1 MKDAMA
7 GGMKRTQRFEIGS
20 ERTISFMGEELAVYA
35 TPFMVRDVE
44 RTCREFID
52 EFVDTEENSVGTHVE
67 IDHLGPTLKG
77 MWVDVEATVS
87 EVDGRLV
94 TFNFEVRDAL
104 DVVGR
109 GVHKRFIVTLDRQRA
124 RLEEKRRRA
133 GLV

>member
-7 GGMKRTQRFEIGS
+7 VGMTRKQRFEIDS

-44 RTCREFID
+44 RTCRELID
-52 EFVDTEENSVGTHVE
+52 EFLDAEENSVGTHVE
-67 IDHLGPTLKG
+67 IDHLGPTLNG
-77 MWVDVEATVS
+77 MWVDVEATIS

-109 GVHKRFIVTLDRQRA
+109 GMHKRFIVALDRQRA
-124 RLEEKRRRA
+124 RLEDKRKRA